1 MDRPNL
7 PPVVSVVGGG
17 SLLGRELRDVL
28 STGALRVRTK
38 LVGADEGETGT
49 LTEEGGEPL
58 VMTAL
63 DEDHLSGSEVV
74 FLAGSLASSQRTIEI
89 ISASGRRP
97 ALIDLT
103 GAFEDRPTARLRAPM
118 VEPPGFQAGP
128 DALHVMAHP
137 AAIVL
142 ALFLS
147 RLQEKQPLRRAVVQ
161 VFEPASER
169 GRRGL
174 DELQQQS
181 INLLTFKNLPKAVFD
196 EQLGFN
202 LLARYGSEAPEPL
215 EKFERRI
222 ERHLASLLALSG
234 RVPMPSI
241 RLIQAPVFH
250 GHSFSIWAEFHENPD
265 PAVLERALA
274 TALID
279 VRGADLDAPTI
290 MGIAGQ
296 SGIAV
301 GAISPDPNDLRAGW
315 FWVVADNL
323 RITAENA
330 VAVARSLMAE
340 GGAGKPA

>member
-1 MDRPNL
+1 MDKPNL
-7 PPVVSVVGGG
+7 PPLVSIVGGG

-28 STGALRVRTK
+28 SASTPRVRTK
-38 LVGADEGETGT
+38 LIGAAEGETGT

-63 DEDHLSGSEVV
+63 DEDNLSGSRVV
-74 FLAGSLASSQRTIEI
+74 FLAGSTASSRRAFET
-89 ISASGRRP
+89 ISASSSRP

-103 GAFEDRPTARLRAPM
+103 CAFEDHPTARLRAPM
-118 VEPPGFQAGP
+118 VEPPDFQAGP
-128 DALHVMAHP
+128 GALHVMAHP
-137 AAIVL
+137 AAVVL

-147 RLQEKQPLRRAVVQ
+147 RLQEQHPLRRAVAH

-169 GRRGL
+169 GQRGL
-174 DELQQQS
+174 DELQQQA
-181 INLLTFKNLPKAVFD
+181 INLLTFKKLPKAVFD

-215 EKFERRI
+215 EKFEWRI

-234 RVPMPSI
+234 LVPMPSV

-250 GHSFSIWAEFHENPD
+250 GHSFSIWVEFAENPD
-265 PAVLERALA
+265 MAALEQALA

-279 VRGADLDAPTI
+279 VRGADLDPPTI
-290 MGIAGQ
+290 RGITGQ

-301 GAISPDPNDLRAGW
+301 GAISPDPNQPRAGW

-323 RITAENA
+323 RITAEDA
-330 VAVARSLMAE
+330 VAVARSLIGE
-340 GGAGKPA
+340 GGAGKPQ

>member
-1 MDRPNL
+1 
-7 PPVVSVVGGG
+7 VVSIVGGG

-28 STGALRVRTK
+28 STGGLRVRTK
-38 LVGADEGETGT
+38 LIGADEGETGT

-63 DEDHLSGSEVV
+63 DEDNLSGSEVV
-74 FLAGSLASSQRTIEI
+74 FLAGSLASSSRTFEI
-89 ISASGRRP
+89 ISGCSRRP

-103 GAFEDRPTARLRAPM
+103 GAFEDRPSVRLRAPM
-118 VEPPGFQAGP
+118 VEPPGFQADP
-128 DALHVMAHP
+128 EALHVMAHP

-142 ALFLS
+142 ALFLA
-147 RLQEKQPLRRAVVQ
+147 RLQEQQPLRRAVVL

-174 DELQQQS
+174 DELQQQT

-202 LLARYGSEAPEPL
+202 LLAQYGSQAPEPL

-250 GHSFSIWAEFHENPD
+250 GHSFSIWVEFDEQPD
-265 PAVLERALA
+265 TAILGQALA
-274 TALID
+274 SGLID

-296 SGIAV
+296 SGLAV
-301 GAISPDPNDLRAGW
+301 GAIRADPNDPRAGW

-340 GGAGKPA
+340 GRAGNPA

>member
-1 MDRPNL
+1 MDKPKL
-7 PPVVSVVGGG
+7 PPVVSIVGGG
-17 SLLGRELRDVL
+17 SLVGREVRDVL
-28 STGALRVRTK
+28 ATGTLRVRTK
-38 LVGADEGETGT
+38 LIGADQGETGT

-63 DEDHLSGSEVV
+63 DEDNLGGSRVV
-74 FLAGSLASSQRTIEI
+74 FLAGSLASSQRAFEI
-89 ISASGRRP
+89 VSASGAHP
-97 ALIDLT
+97 AVIDLT
-103 GAFEDRPTARLRAPM
+103 CAFEDHPAARLRAPM
-118 VEPPGFQAGP
+118 VEPPDFQAGP
-128 DALHVMAHP
+128 EVLHVVAHP

-142 ALFLS
+142 AMFLS
-147 RLQEKQPLRRAVVQ
+147 RLQEKLPLCRTVAQ
-161 VFEPASER
+161 VFEPTSER
-169 GRRGL
+169 GQRGV
-174 DELQQQS
+174 DELQQQT

-202 LLARYGSEAPEPL
+202 LLAGYGSEAPEPL
-215 EKFERRI
+215 EKFELRI
-222 ERHLASLLALSG
+222 QRHLASLLALWG

-250 GHSFSIWAEFHENPD
+250 GHSFSIWVEFEARPD
-265 PAVLERALA
+265 MAALEGALG

-296 SGIAV
+296 SGLAV
-301 GAISPDPNDLRAGW
+301 GAIRGDPNQPRAGW

-330 VAVARSLMAE
+330 VAAARSLLGE
-340 GGAGKPA
+340 SGTGKPQ